1 MADNEAYE
9 QADYDPSI
17 DKESSKAW
25 LNLIEDA
32 EKSLKDWQDK
42 SDNIDKRFADL
53 GRLANVTRDREFQLF
68 WANIQVLGPS
78 VYARPPQPVVVPR
91 FRERKPVPRVASEML
106 ERTTSVAFEKDDID
120 STMRLIRDD
129 LIRLSRGVAWV
140 DYEDK
145 LKKGKKNEKVCAKNI
160 DRRDFICSP
169 ARKWKE
175 VDICGKREWLTRDE
189 MKARFEKH
197 SGDAYENAA
206 YEAADRD
213 RQDKGNRDPILK
225 CGVWEIWSKSED
237 CVVWVTPGVE
247 VVLERS
253 DPYLKLEDFFPCPQ
267 PAYGTVQPGSL
278 VPVPDYVYYK
288 DQIEEIN
295 ELTARIADLSD
306 AVRLK
311 GFYQAGGEIGAAV
324 ETAMKQTDNKAL
336 LVPVSNWA
344 AFGSS
349 NGDPIIWLPLEM
361 IANTITG
368 LVALRRQ
375 LIDDVYQITGLS
387 DIMRGESDA
396 NETLGAQELKSQ
408 YGSVRIRDRQNE
420 LVRMARD
427 ITRIFGEIMAENFD
441 QQTLLD
447 MSQMDLPTDADI
459 KKQIK
464 DLEDQG
470 KQIIAQAKK
479 TAEQAMAD
487 PQNQAKAQQDPEAAQ
502 KAAQQLQQ
510 QAQEQLQQIQQQ
522 IQKVGETV
530 TIDQVMKL
538 LREQKIRPFVLDIET
553 DSTIAPDENAQKQ
566 RATEF
571 VTAVGGFL
579 NQAITA
585 VQAVPQVAP
594 LMADTLK
601 YVASQFRAGRELDA
615 SIDEFADNMKQMAG
629 QPKPN
634 PEADAAQAQSQIEQ
648 QRLQM
653 DAQKAQADMQAKQAE
668 AQIKQEQAQA
678 DAQLK
683 TQTAQHD
690 AQIKGAL
697 ADHEAKMREVETAE
711 KVKAI
716 QLDAQQKAQKHQQDM
731 ELGVLDIKKKELE
744 LAKLGGQIQLDA
756 QQAAITAESSER
768 EAEHSELSFE
778 QQSKLNEQKAKQGA
792 AE

>member
-9 QADYDPSI
+9 QADFDPSI

-32 EKSLKDWQDK
+32 EKALEDWQDK

-53 GRLANVTRDREFQLF
+53 SRLANITRDREFQLF

-91 FRERKPVPRVASEML
+91 FRDRKPVTRTASELL
-106 ERTTSVAFEKDDID
+106 ERATAVSFDKNDID
-120 STMRLIRDD
+120 STMKLIRDD
-129 LIRLSRGVAWV
+129 LVRLGRGCAWV
-140 DYEDK
+140 RYEDK
-145 LKKGKKNEKVCAKNI
+145 EKKGKKAEQVCI
-160 DRRDFICSP
+160 EHVDRRDWLCSP
-169 ARKWKE
+169 ARKWQE
-175 VDICGKREWLTRDE
+175 VDWVARRAWMSADE
-189 MKARFEKH
+189 MEKRFE
-197 SGDAYENAA
+197 GDAWKNASF
-206 YEAADRD
+206 EVLDRD
-213 RQDKGNRDPILK
+213 RQDRGNRDPIK
-225 CGVWEIWSKSED
+225 KAGVWEIWSKSED
-237 CVVWVTPGVE
+237 RVVWVTEGVE
-247 VVLERS
+247 DVLDS
-253 DPYLKLEDFFPCPQ
+253 DKPHLDLEGFFPCPR
-267 PAYGTVQPGSL
+267 PVYSTVQPGSL

-311 GFYQAGGEIGAAV
+311 GFYQSGGEIGNAV
-324 ETAMKQTDNKAL
+324 EAAMKLSDNKAI
-336 LVPVSNWA
+336 LVPVSNWS
-344 AFGSS
+344 AFGT
-349 NGDPIIWLPLEM
+349 NGGDPIIWLPLEM
-361 IANTITG
+361 IANTIAG
-368 LVALRRQ
+368 LVDLRRQ

-408 YGSVRIRDRQNE
+408 YGSVRIRDKQQD
-420 LVRMARD
+420 LVRIARD
-427 ITRIFGEIMAENFD
+427 LTRIDAEIMSENFD
-441 QQTLLD
+441 KQTLLD
-447 MSQMDLPTDADI
+447 MSQMDLPTDAEI

-464 DLEDQG
+464 ELEDQG
-470 KQIIAQAKK
+470 KKIIAETEKK
-479 TAEQAMAD
+479 VKEAASN
-487 PQNQAKAQQDPEAAQ
+487 PQVAAQAQQDPEAAQ
-502 KAAQQLQQ
+502 QAAQQLQQ
-510 QAQEQLQQIQQQ
+510 QAQEQIQGIQQQ
-522 IQKVGETV
+522 IQKIGETV
-530 TIDQVMKL
+530 TIDQVMEL
-538 LREQKIRPFVLDIET
+538 LREQKIRPFALDIET

-634 PEADAAQAQSQIEQ
+634 PEADAAQAQQQTDQARLQIEQ
-648 QRLQM
+648 Q
-653 DAQKAQADMQAKQAE
+653 KAQAEMQAK
-668 AQIKQEQAQA
+668 QA

-683 TQTAQHD
+683 AQTAQQD
-690 AQIKGAL
+690 AQIKAAL
-697 ADHEAKMREVETAE
+697 ADHEAQLKQRESDERVRNITVEGT
-711 KVKAI
+711 
-716 QLDAQQKAQKHQQDM
+716 QKAQKHQQDM
-731 ELGVLDIKKKELE
+731 ELGVLDIEKKKLE

-756 QQAAITAESSER
+756 QQADITAESADR
-768 EAEHSELSFE
+768 EADHSEKSFE
-778 QQSKLNEQKAKQGA
+778 QQTRLNEQKAQQGA

>member
-1 MADNEAYE
+1 MADNQAYE

-32 EKSLKDWQDK
+32 EKALKDWQDK

-53 GRLANVTRDREFQLF
+53 SRLANVTRDREFQLF

-78 VYARPPQPVVVPR
+78 VYSRAPVPVVVPR
-91 FRERKPVPRVASEML
+91 FRDRRAVPRTASELL
-106 ERTTSVAFEKDDID
+106 ERCASVAFEKDGID
-120 STMRLIRDD
+120 ATMRLIRDD
-129 LIRLSRGVAWV
+129 MIRLARGCSWV
-140 DYEDK
+140 RYEDK
-145 LKKGKKNEKVCAKNI
+145 EKKGKKSEKICIEHV
-160 DRRDFICSP
+160 DRRDFMHSP
-169 ARKWKE
+169 ARKWQE
-175 VDICGKREWLTRDE
+175 VDIAGIRAWMTPDE
-189 MKARFEKH
+189 MKERFEKH
-197 SGDAYENAA
+197 SGDAWKTAKFETT
-206 YEAADRD
+206 DRD
-213 RQDKGNRDPILK
+213 KQDRGNRDQIK
-225 CGVWEIWSKSED
+225 KAGVWELWCKSED
-237 CVVWVTPGVE
+237 CVVWVTEGVE
-247 VVLERS
+247 EVLERS
-253 DPYLKLEDFFPCPQ
+253 KPHLNLDNFFPCPC
-267 PAYGTVQPGSL
+267 PAYSTVQPDSL

-324 ETAMKQTDNKAL
+324 ETAMKQSDNKAI
-336 LVPVSNWA
+336 LVPVSNWS
-344 AFGSS
+344 AFGSNS
-349 NGDPIIWLPLEM
+349 GDPIIWLPLDM

-368 LVALRRQ
+368 LVELRRQ

-387 DIMRGESDA
+387 DIMRGQSDA
-396 NETLGAQELKSQ
+396 SETLGAQELKSQ
-408 YGSVRIRDRQNE
+408 YGSIRVRDRQSE
-420 LVRMARD
+420 LIRVALD
-427 ITRIFGEIMAENFD
+427 LTRISCEIMAENFD

-447 MSQMDLPTDADI
+447 MAQMELPTDAEI

-470 KQIIAQAKK
+470 KQIVAQAAK
-479 TAEQAMAD
+479 TAKEAMAD
-487 PQNQAKAQQDPEAAQ
+487 PQNQAKAQQDPEGAQ

-510 QAQEQLQQIQQQ
+510 QAQEQIQGIQQQ

-538 LREQKIRPFVLDIET
+538 LKEQKLRPFALDIET

-585 VQAVPQVAP
+585 VQTVPQVAP

-601 YVASQFRAGRELDA
+601 YVASQFRAGRVLDQ
-615 SIDEFADNMKQMAG
+615 SIDEFADTMKQMA
-629 QPKPN
+629 QAPKPN
-634 PEADAAQAQSQIEQ
+634 PEADAANAQTQIEQ

-653 DAQKAQADMQAKQAE
+653 DAQKAQADMQAKQAD
-668 AQIKQEQAQA
+668 AQMKQQQAQA

-683 TQTAQHD
+683 AQTAQQD
-690 AQIKGAL
+690 AQIKAAL
-697 ADHEAKMREVETAE
+697 ADHEAKMREVETGE

-716 QLDAQQKAQKHQQDM
+716 QVDLSQKAQKHQQDM
-731 ELGVLDIKKKELE
+731 ELGVLDIEKKKLE

-756 QQAAITAESSER
+756 QKAEITAESSER

-778 QQSKLNEQKAKQGA
+778 QQTKLNEQKAKQGA

>member
-9 QADYDPSI
+9 QADFDPSI

-32 EKSLKDWQDK
+32 EKSLEDWQDK
-42 SDNIDKRFADL
+42 SDNIDKRYADL
-53 GRLANVTRDREFQLF
+53 SRLANITRDREFQLF

-91 FRERKPVPRVASEML
+91 FRDRKPVTRTASELL
-106 ERTTSVAFEKDDID
+106 ERATAVSFDKNDID
-120 STMRLIRDD
+120 ATMKLIRDD
-129 LIRLSRGVAWV
+129 LVRLGRGCAWIR
-140 DYEDK
+140 YEDK
-145 LKKGKKNEKVCAKNI
+145 EKKGKKAEQVCI
-160 DRRDFICSP
+160 EHVDRRDWLSAP
-169 ARKWKE
+169 ARKWQE
-175 VDICGKREWLTRDE
+175 VDWVARRAWMSADE
-189 MKARFEKH
+189 MEKRFE
-197 SGDAYENAA
+197 GDAWKNASF
-206 YEAADRD
+206 EVLDRD
-213 RQDKGNRDPILK
+213 RQDRGNRDPIK
-225 CGVWEIWSKSED
+225 KAGVWEIWSKSED
-237 CVVWVTPGVE
+237 RVVWVTEGVE
-247 VVLERS
+247 DVLDS
-253 DPYLKLEDFFPCPQ
+253 DEPHLDLEGFFPCPR
-267 PAYGTVQPGSL
+267 PVYSTVQPGSL

-311 GFYQAGGEIGAAV
+311 GFYQSGGEIGSAV
-324 ETAMKQTDNKAL
+324 EAAMKVSDNKAI
-336 LVPVSNWA
+336 LVPVSNWS
-344 AFGSS
+344 AFGT
-349 NGDPIIWLPLEM
+349 NGGDPIIWLPLEM
-361 IANTITG
+361 IANTIAG
-368 LVALRRQ
+368 LVDLRRQ

-408 YGSVRIRDRQNE
+408 YGSVRIRDKQQD
-420 LVRMARD
+420 LVRIARD
-427 ITRIFGEIMAENFD
+427 LTRIDAEIMAENFD
-441 QQTLLD
+441 KQTLMD
-447 MSQMDLPTDADI
+447 MAQMDLPSDADI
-459 KKQIK
+459 KKQISE
-464 DLEDQG
+464 LEKQG
-470 KQIIAQAKK
+470 KSIIAEAEKKAK
-479 TAEQAMAD
+479 AAMAD
-487 PQNQAKAQQDPEAAQ
+487 PQMQAQAQQNPEAAQ
-502 KAAQQLQQ
+502 QAAQQLQQ
-510 QAQEQLQQIQQQ
+510 QAQEQLQGIQQQ
-522 IQKVGETV
+522 IQKAGETV
-530 TIDQVMKL
+530 TIDQVMDL
-538 LREQKIRPFVLDIET
+538 LREQKIRPFALDIET

-634 PEADAAQAQSQIEQ
+634 PEADAAAQQAQSDQ

-653 DAQKAQADMQAKQAE
+653 EQQKHQEETQARAT
-668 AQIKQEQAQA
+668 

-683 TQTAQHD
+683 QQTFERD
-690 AQIKGAL
+690 SQIKAAL
-697 ADHEAKMREVETAE
+697 ADHEAQLKQRESDERVRS
-711 KVKAI
+711 I
-716 QLDAQQKAQKHQQDM
+716 QVDAGQKTQKHQQDM
-731 ELGVLDIKKKELE
+731 ELGVLDIEKKKLE

-756 QQAAITAESSER
+756 QKADITAENADR
-768 EAEHSELSFE
+768 EADHSEQSFE
-778 QQSKLNEQKAKQGA
+778 QQTRLNEQKAQQGA